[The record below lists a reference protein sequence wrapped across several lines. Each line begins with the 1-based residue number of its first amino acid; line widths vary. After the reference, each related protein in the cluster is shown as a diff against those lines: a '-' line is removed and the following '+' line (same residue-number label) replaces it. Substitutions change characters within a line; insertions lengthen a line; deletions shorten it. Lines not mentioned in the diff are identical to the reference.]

1 MNTGYPVAILGVLG
15 VILGASL
22 YAADWHRTIGLG
34 GIGLGIVLILA
45 GVYMA
50 RSTKP
55 AAAPQA
61 AQAPK

>member
-15 VILGASL
+15 AILGASL

-55 AAAPQA
+55 TAAPQA

>member
-1 MNTGYPVAILGVLG
+1 M
-15 VILGASL
+15 GASL

-55 AAAPQA
+55 TAAPQA